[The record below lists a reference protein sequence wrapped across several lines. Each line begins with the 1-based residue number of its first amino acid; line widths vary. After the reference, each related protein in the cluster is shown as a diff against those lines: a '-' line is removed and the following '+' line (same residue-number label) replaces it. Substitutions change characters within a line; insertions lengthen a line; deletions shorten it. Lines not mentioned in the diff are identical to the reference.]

1 MITLELDPNLVK
13 PGWTALIIVIVLA
26 LILVGLFFS
35 MMRQLRKIK
44 VPRAGEEAGDEVDAT
59 PDATK
64 PDGATPDEA
73 TQDPEEPR
81 SEQDRSRRQ
90 DSTT

>member
-26 LILVGLFFS
+26 LILVGLFLS
-35 MMRQLRKIK
+35 MMRQMRKIK
-44 VPRAGEEAGDEVDAT
+44 VPRAGAEAGDEGAGTPADAQQ
-59 PDATK
+59 
-64 PDGATPDEA
+64 DEA
-73 TQDPEEPR
+73 TEDPEEPG

>member
-35 MMRQLRKIK
+35 MMRQMRKIK
-44 VPRAGEEAGDEVDAT
+44 VPRSGEEAGDEADPT
-59 PDATK
+59 PA
-64 PDGATPDEA
+64 EA

-81 SEQDRSRRQ
+81 SEQDRSRH